1 MPRKFG
7 YQSKTSLYDQ
17 LTLTYKYFLEGHATR
32 PSPSTALLRSLAG
45 FNLGLAPYAQT
56 Y

>member
-1 MPRKFG
+1 MNRKFG
-7 YQSKTSLYDQ
+7 YQSKTSLLDQ
-17 LTLTYKYFLEGHATR
+17 LTVICKYFLEGHATR
-32 PSPSTALLRSLAG
+32 PCPSTAFLRSLAG